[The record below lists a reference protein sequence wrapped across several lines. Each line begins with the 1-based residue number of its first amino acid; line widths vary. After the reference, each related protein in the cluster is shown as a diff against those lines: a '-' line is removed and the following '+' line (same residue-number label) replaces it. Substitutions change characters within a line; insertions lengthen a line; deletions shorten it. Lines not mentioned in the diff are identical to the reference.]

1 MSRYKITEMFLLNLW
16 GRGLKGFS
24 ILNKGKHKS
33 PPFYNIFCTISPLED
48 KSFFSFPSW
57 SSLCA
62 FKTSF
67 VFRQSRFKYRQSSFK
82 YRQSRFKYRQ
92 SRFKYRQS
100 RFKYRQ
106 CRFKYRQSSFKYRQS
121 RFKYR
126 QSRFKYRQSSFKY
139 RQSRFK
145 YRQCRFKYRQCRFK
159 YRQSR
164 FKYRQSSFK
173 YRQSR
178 FKYRQSRFKYR
189 QCRFK
194 YRQSRFKYRQSRFK
208 YRPETQILHI
218 FLTHWYQGYSTM
230 ARVPK
235 ISRDIQYC
243 LNSLFTLSDQP
254 LYIWKICIHT
264 HISDCV
270 GTVYVLP
277 LLPNKCCHKTFF
289 HKSGA
294 VGRSDWVCI
303 TGVQARRWASTWRWI
318 KHFTISATN
327 RWPKCPNK
335 NQMSLPFTVRRQFQ
349 YSENDNWEFGSTG
362 YFCSHS
368 DFPFCEWAVDTFWQ
382 TPLEGNV
389 KCLHTELKISSL
401 VTNICTVINP

>member
-67 VFRQSRFKYRQSSFK
+67 VF
-82 YRQSRFKYRQ
+82 
-92 SRFKYRQS
+92 
-100 RFKYRQ
+100 
-106 CRFKYRQSSFKYRQS
+106 
-121 RFKYR
+121 
-126 QSRFKYRQSSFKY
+126 
-139 RQSRFK
+139 
-145 YRQCRFKYRQCRFK
+145 
-159 YRQSR
+159 RQSR